1 MGEQE
6 HPAQD
11 SGINIR
17 THGSRDGKASSHGT
31 TVDRVVAQLREGVMN
46 GTMPPGQRLVEADL
60 TRDYRIS
67 RGPVREALR
76 RLSAEGLVELV
87 PNRGAVVRRL
97 SYRETIELFEIRLPL
112 ECQAARLAT
121 AAIDHDDNRAWFDAA
136 ITPIWSEAPRRYG
149 AAYHEENR
157 AFHEA
162 VFAICGNRQL
172 ADLCRR
178 LQLPLIMLQLS
189 GVMTPAMYA
198 DSVAEHREIARCILA
213 GDGDGAAAAVAQ
225 HLGRAQ
231 GIVKHMPASTFRQ
244 GDDD

>member
-1 MGEQE
+1 MDE
-6 HPAQD
+6 HEHTEQD
-11 SGINIR
+11 SGITMR
-17 THGSRDGKASSHGT
+17 TYSSRDGNASSHGT

-46 GTMPPGQRLVEADL
+46 GTLPPGQRLVEADL

-121 AAIDHDDNRAWFDAA
+121 AAIDRNDNRARFNAA
-136 ITPIWSEAPRRYG
+136 ITPIWSDAPRRYG
-149 AAYHEENR
+149 TAYHEENR
-157 AFHEA
+157 EFHEA

-189 GVMTPAMYA
+189 GVMTPEMYA

-213 GDGDGAAAAVAQ
+213 GDGEGAAAVVWQ
-225 HLGRAQ
+225 HLRRAQ
-231 GIVKHMPASTFRQ
+231 GIVEHMPASTFRQ
-244 GDDD
+244 DDDD